1 MNMEV
6 HYQFT
11 AKDKTLVVSEGDS
24 AVVYATMNIKAFA
37 NQYEA
42 ESYAKMFANAE
53 RLLAELKALTLSV
66 QSNPDELGP
75 AHPDVVRAQ
84 KLIND
89 INIL

>member
-11 AKDKTLVVSEGDS
+11 ARTMTLVISEGDS
-24 AVVYATMNIKAFA
+24 AVVYATMNVKAFPS
-37 NQYEA
+37 QYEA
-42 ESYAKMFANAE
+42 ECYATMFANAE